1 MKILAKEITHITQNT
16 ANRVWHIKTKPYP
29 ADSIHLTGKFQPRV
43 SVWQKIRNFFGL
55 RTKLN
60 PKSFADGSHTPKIPF
75 VKSKKSIDL
84 SNEYVRSNYLSE
96 HEKIIDGFR
105 DGGGNASFDKFGN
118 LIKASREVITV
129 DRSADVYLRNAI
141 SYIRQN
147 TRKMTEKQKVKY
159 IYNII
164 RDISGDF
171 AKGDKNSQILAEQAF
186 GKDILLGKIF
196 EHGYTTCRHKA
207 LMFKI
212 LAEEAGIHTRMLRG
226 HAFDLGGFGRHV
238 WNEVKLNTGEKFLV
252 DVQNSRIVDLYA
264 KNASK
269 NPKLAGYYTVNN
281 QPIYYKF

>member
-1 MKILAKEITHITQNT
+1 MFSTKI
-16 ANRVWHIKTKPYP
+16 
-29 ADSIHLTGKFQPRV
+29 
-43 SVWQKIRNFFGL
+43 
-55 RTKLN
+55 
-60 PKSFADGSHTPKIPF
+60 
-75 VKSKKSIDL
+75 
-84 SNEYVRSNYLSE
+84 E

-105 DGGGNASFDKFGN
+105 DGGGNVVFDKLGN
-118 LIKASREVITV
+118 LVKASREVITV

-147 TRKMTEKQKVKY
+147 TRKMTEKQKVKN

-196 EHGYTTCRHKA
+196 EHGYATCRHKA
-207 LMFKI
+207 LMFKV
-212 LAEEAGIHTRMLRG
+212 LAEETGIHTRILRG

-264 KNASK
+264 KNVAK
-269 NPKLAGYYTVNN
+269 NPKLASYYTVNN